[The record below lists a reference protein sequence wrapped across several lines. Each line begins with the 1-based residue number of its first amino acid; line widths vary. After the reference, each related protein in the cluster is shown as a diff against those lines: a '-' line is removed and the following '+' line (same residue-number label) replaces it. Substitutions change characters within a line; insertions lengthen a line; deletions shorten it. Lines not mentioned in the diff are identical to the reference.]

1 MEYQLAIKKNEIM
14 PFAVTSVDLKI
25 MILNVVSRTKT
36 DIIWYCLYVKS
47 KKQIIQMN
55 LFTKQKKI
63 HNLENKL
70 MISRVGRRKG
80 RSRLGVWSWH
90 VHTAIFKVDN
100 QQGPTV

>member
-1 MEYQLAIKKNEIM
+1 M
-14 PFAVTSVDLKI
+14 PVAVTSVDLKI
-25 MILNVVSRTKT
+25 MILNVVSQTKT
-36 DIIWYCLYVKS
+36 DIIWYCQYVES

-55 LFTKQKKI
+55 LFTKQKKT

-70 MISRVGRRKG
+70 MISRVGRGKG
-80 RSRLGVWSWH
+80 RGRLGVWSWH